1 MNEIKIPKALIDQ
14 IKDGNVILFLGAGA
28 AFDSKHPKDKK
39 PPTGKQLANLISE
52 KFLGKEYLDSDLQ
65 YVSELA
71 ISELDLLTV
80 QKLSLIHI

>member
-39 PPTGKQLANLISE
+39 PVSYTHLTLPTICS
-52 KFLGKEYLDSDLQ
+52 
-65 YVSELA
+65 V
-71 ISELDLLTV
+71 
-80 QKLSLIHI
+80 